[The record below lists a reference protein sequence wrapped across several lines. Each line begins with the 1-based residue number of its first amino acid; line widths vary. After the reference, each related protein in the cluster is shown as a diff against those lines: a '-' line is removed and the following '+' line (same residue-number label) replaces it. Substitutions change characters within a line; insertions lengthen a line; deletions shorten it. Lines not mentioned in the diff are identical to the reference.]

1 MYIANTAAFLF
12 LAMITATMLPINPA
26 LAHGFRVAL
35 IVPGPNAGSVQGG
48 QFQKGFMLAATERD
62 GHPDQ
67 ESDGHLGG
75 LDVYVEVIYG
85 QGDIA
90 AGFRRIVARGEV
102 SIAVA
107 FGSDATIARVRKFL
121 DGKAITLL
129 PPGQSPFARSE
140 TAPVAAF
147 IAAYKLF
154 YGHGPTSQ
162 AAQGYNA
169 ARRIDVAVRAQGGV
183 SDPSLL
189 RASFRATARGFSW

>member
-1 MYIANTAAFLF
+1 MNITNTAAFLF
-12 LAMITATMLPINPA
+12 LAMIMATMLAINPA

-35 IVPGPNAGSVQGG
+35 IVPGANAGSVQGG
-48 QFQKGFMLAATERD
+48 EFQKGFMLAATERD

-90 AGFRRIVARGEV
+90 AGFRRIAMRGEV
-102 SIAVA
+102 SITVA

-121 DGKAITLL
+121 GGKAVALL
-129 PPGQSPFARSE
+129 APGQSPFARSE
-140 TAPVAAF
+140 TPPVVAF
-147 IAAYKLF
+147 IAAYKMF
-154 YGHGPTSQ
+154 HRRGPNAQ

-169 ARRIDVAVRAQGGV
+169 ARRIEQAVRAQGGV
-183 SDPSLL
+183 SDRPLL